1 MNERLLSERHWGE
14 VTLNQGEVTLNQGEV
29 TLNQGEV
36 TCPSEGVM
44 G

>member
-14 VTLNQGEVTLNQGEV
+14 VTLNQGEVT
-29 TLNQGEV
+29 
-36 TCPSEGVM
+36 CPSEGVM